1 MPRWSP
7 PTGFMAGWRGCSSKA
22 LDFKAL
28 DFKALDFKAL
38 ETPRHLKLQDT

>member
-1 MPRWSP
+1 
-7 PTGFMAGWRGCSSKA
+7 MAGWRGCSSKA

-38 ETPRHLKLQDT
+38 ETPRHLKLQDKLQDT